1 MCCKPHSIL
10 LARNGLQSLHWRDS
24 PASWVTV
31 CCGIEDT
38 VLKWGA
44 HHAFSFYFFNDPV
57 SVGDHDL
64 RAPWC
69 RCDNNNNVYTLS
81 HVSKFGYH
89 TFNHTCPRYP
99 KVVVPTPEHLPYRL
113 TAVLQERPLNSNCG
127 LLPRFQNMHGMHEFR
142 AQQNQPL
149 VYPDG

>member
-64 RAPWC
+64 RASWC
-69 RCDNNNNVYTLS
+69 
-81 HVSKFGYH
+81 
-89 TFNHTCPRYP
+89 PE
-99 KVVVPTPEHLPYRL
+99 VPQGRGAHPERLPYRL
-113 TAVLQERPLNSNCG
+113 TAVLQERLLNSNCG